1 MFNLIKFIAMGKNNE
16 LVAWHGK
23 VGKLVGWK
31 SRGKHYFR
39 QAGCS
44 FHDANTVAQ
53 QETRAKLAFVS
64 QLIHKIGVVYKLGYL
79 NFNTSKSQ
87 RSNFFR
93 NLWDDAVTGNMTD
106 GYTVDYEKVKIARGL
121 LLPTYSMTCSV
132 LGAQHKCSYSWTDNS
147 GQGDAEATDK
157 ICINLYNPTKGV
169 SMMFEDVATRAAEAC
184 QVQYSTAWAG
194 DTVYNY
200 IFWKKADGSC
210 SDSILVN
217 FFVAE

>member
-1 MFNLIKFIAMGKNNE
+1 MAKTNE
-16 LVAWHGK
+16 LFKFHGK
-23 VGKLVGWK
+23 LDNVVGFKQC
-31 SRGKHYFR
+31 GKHYYR
-39 QAGCS
+39 MLGCTH
-44 FHDANTVAQ
+44 HDANTPGQ
-53 QETRAKLAFVS
+53 QETRAKFAYVT
-64 QLIHKIGVVYKLGYL
+64 QLIHKIGAVYKTGYAL
-79 NFNTSKSQ
+79 FNPEKSQ
-87 RSNFFR
+87 RSHFFS
-93 NLWDDAVTGNMTD
+93 NLWSEAVTGNMSD

-157 ICINLYNPTKGV
+157 ICINLFNPTKGV

-200 IFWKKADGSC
+200 IFWKKPDGSC
-210 SDSILVN
+210 SDSQLVN

>member
-1 MFNLIKFIAMGKNNE
+1 MAKTNE
-16 LVAWHGK
+16 LFKFHGK
-23 VGKLVGWK
+23 LDNVVGFKQ
-31 SRGKHYFR
+31 RGKHYYR
-39 QAGCS
+39 MQGCT
-44 FHDANTVAQ
+44 FHDANTSAQ
-53 QETRAKLAFVS
+53 QETRAKFAYVT
-64 QLIHKIGVVYKLGYL
+64 QLIHKIGAVYKTGYL
-79 NFNTSKSQ
+79 NFDPAKSQ
-87 RSNFFR
+87 RSHFFS
-93 NLWDDAVTGNMTD
+93 NLWNEAVTGNMSD
-106 GYTVDYEKVKIARGL
+106 GYTVDYEKVKIARSL

-169 SMMFEDVATRAAEAC
+169 SMVFEDVAQRSAEAC

-210 SDSILVN
+210 SDSQLVN

>member
-1 MFNLIKFIAMGKNNE
+1 MAKNNE
-16 LVAWHGK
+16 LIKWHGALGK
-23 VGKLVGWK
+23 TIVGYKL
-31 SRGKHYFR
+31 RGEHIVKAYP
-39 QAGCS
+39 CS
-44 FHDANTVAQ
+44 YNDANTAEQ
-53 QETRAKLAFVS
+53 QETRAKFSFVTK
-64 QLIHKIGVVYKLGYL
+64 LIHKIGGVYKTGYK
-79 NFNTSKSQ
+79 NVDST
-87 RSNFFR
+87 RSERGMFFG
-93 NLWDDAVTGNMTD
+93 NLWNDAVTGNMTD
-106 GYTVDYEKVKIARGL
+106 GYTVDYEKVKVARGL

-169 SMMFEDVATRAAEAC
+169 SMVFEDVATRESEAV

-194 DTVYNY
+194 DTIYNF

-210 SDSILVN
+210 SDSQLVN